1 MSSVDSIKLSE
12 CKNEFNKLKIKVDEL
27 RGSL

>member
-1 MSSVDSIKLSE
+1 MSSADSIKLSE
-12 CKNEFNKLKIKVDEL
+12 CKNDFYKLIPKVDEL

>member
-1 MSSVDSIKLSE
+1 MSSVSLLKLTE
-12 CKNEFNKLKIKVDEL
+12 CKNEFNKLKSKVDEL